1 MKKEILYNKKSR
13 EILLK
18 ELQEE
23 SFNRIT
29 CSFYRYTTI
38 KDLEQFRDILYKEW
52 STLKICGRIYI
63 TEEGINGQFSCP
75 QQNWESFKNNLQSH
89 NALKGMQIKI
99 ALEEG
104 ESFYKLT
111 IKIKDEIVAYGIDK
125 NEYDMG
131 ITGDHL
137 SAKLFNEKLNDENSV
152 VVDMRNYYE
161 SEVGHFENAIVP
173 DADTSRDLLPE
184 VKKLLKD

>member
-38 KDLEQFRDILYKEW
+38 KDLEKFRDILYKEW
-52 STLKICGRIYI
+52 STLKIYGRIYI
-63 TEEGINGQFSCP
+63 AEEGINGQFSCP

-89 NALKGMQIKI
+89 NALKGM
-99 ALEEG
+99 
-104 ESFYKLT
+104 
-111 IKIKDEIVAYGIDK
+111 
-125 NEYDMG
+125 
-131 ITGDHL
+131 
-137 SAKLFNEKLNDENSV
+137 
-152 VVDMRNYYE
+152 
-161 SEVGHFENAIVP
+161 
-173 DADTSRDLLPE
+173 
-184 VKKLLKD
+184 